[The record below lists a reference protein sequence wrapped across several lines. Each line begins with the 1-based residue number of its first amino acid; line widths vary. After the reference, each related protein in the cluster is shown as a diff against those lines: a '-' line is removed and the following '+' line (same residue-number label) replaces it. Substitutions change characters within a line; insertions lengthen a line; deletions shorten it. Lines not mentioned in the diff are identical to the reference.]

1 MSSDEYLS
9 ESAGNSHHSETS
21 DGLEAEL
28 ARTDTSSSAPEAG
41 TGRGQEASSS
51 GQGSGANQVVITRG
65 AWKGSDVKQPEI
77 DWLYKS
83 RRLPAQVSCRIPR
96 NEVEPAPEPRECVVF
111 SAHFERGFGL
121 PASDFFREF
130 LDFYQL
136 QPHHLPGNALF
147 YLSCFVSFMEAYVG
161 LLPTKEAFAR
171 FFCLRINSVQGKN
184 IPRPKPP
191 VQCGSCIIS
200 ARQGSPFFQLS
211 GLESCR
217 AWQETFFYV
226 KNKGAADFINLPAYL
241 PGTSSRANWKFNPGT
256 NHTETNRIVQF
267 LEELKRDTDICS
279 DDIIRAFVSR
289 RVLPLKRRVHKMSQ
303 MCGRR
308 DPTKI
313 TSCPLSKEDVAL
325 KVRQISRTDMP
336 PDWEWG
342 FLPLSSLNPPTENA
356 CRRFPRIAA
365 EARGPCLKRALDEED
380 PDPYVV
386 GKKHKM
392 GRTHTS
398 RPDLPSASTNPQVV
412 ERATP
417 LQAEVG
423 EEFLEKLASRG
434 QKRKAP
440 APEAG
445 SSDAAPATRSRKEI
459 VGGKTVTAK
468 RYQKREM
475 PVASGPALKTARS
488 ATGMRPE
495 TSEDAA
501 RASPPSRP
509 SPVPSGTGNPSASPL
524 GGTTSA
530 GRAAPEPADHRAE
543 KDIVSP
549 PEAQDTGASNTGAG
563 TEDAGKAE
571 TLVPPV
577 PKKKTPTSFPSKT
590 VRDSSAPASFVPAKD
605 VSEAPARSRATS
617 TPPPAASTGERA
629 AAKPTSSEGTK
640 LSAQKPAA
648 VVTAASVPSSGSRS
662 LVLHAGRAAIVA
674 GGTASAQVGRIT
686 ELTRGGADLGHLLD
700 YAEKWNRADLSPAT
714 RGLGK
719 DRLPIVDPSGPRS
732 TAQHLSRLKRA
743 VQEFDTVWHDAN
755 GNVVS
760 TLDTRKQLFEE
771 LLWEH
776 RELSEAHNKCQ
787 ALPAAS
793 VEALTAQ
800 VAALKAEKE
809 QLASEHR
816 KALDAQE
823 KISAELKDKLVQA
836 ELRHALELKDARA
849 AAEAKLDESLKQYTD
864 HNAVLRAELEEET
877 VTRKAAQD
885 RIATLTADQ
894 AEYDRLVVQTDALAF
909 RLFPDS
915 QAHADKKVAERRA
928 EQTMRNPDLPWDAY
942 DHLVALSARIQHM
955 RAVDRHLV
963 DLPDRAMEIFKVLWP
978 GEAVPANVTLI
989 SDRLKDACR
998 RIREWKCSAARAG
1011 ADAALRVACS
1021 WYEDLDL
1028 DAFHSLRGDAPTD
1041 MDPILTAKRQ
1051 DRAYRIAQSVRTS
1064 TFIPPPADIEDEV
1077 SDDEEEGDSGA
1088 EDQGAEEG
1096 DAPLEQAP
1104 EASDAN
1110 PQPPVA

>member
-1 MSSDEYLS
+1 ME
-9 ESAGNSHHSETS
+9 
-21 DGLEAEL
+21 
-28 ARTDTSSSAPEAG
+28 TSSSGPEAG

-51 GQGSGANQVVITRG
+51 GQGSGANQVAITRG

-77 DWLYKS
+77 DWLYNS

-96 NEVEPAPEPRECVVF
+96 NEVEPAPEPGEYVVF

-121 PASDFFREF
+121 PASNFFREF

-136 QPHHLPGNALF
+136 QPHHLPGNAIF

-211 GLESCR
+211 GLESCQ

-241 PGTSSRANWKFNPGT
+241 PGTPSRANWKFNPGT
-256 NHTETNRIVQF
+256 NHPETNRIVQF

-289 RVLPLKRRVHKMSQ
+289 RVLPLQRRVHKMSQ

-325 KVRQISRTDMP
+325 KARQISRTDMP

-342 FLPLSSLNPPTENA
+342 FLPLSSLNPPTEKA

-365 EARGPCLKRALDEED
+365 EARGPCRKRALDEED

-398 RPDLPSASTNPQVV
+398 CPDLPSASANPQVV

-417 LQAEVG
+417 LQAEIG
-423 EEFLEKLASRG
+423 EEFLEKLPSRG

-445 SSDAAPATRSRKEI
+445 SSDAAPATRSPKEI

-468 RYQKREM
+468 RYRKREM
-475 PVASGPALKTARS
+475 PVASGPALKIARS

-501 RASPPSRP
+501 KASPPSRP
-509 SPVPSGTGNPSASPL
+509 SPAPSGTGNPSASPL

-543 KDIVSP
+543 KNIISP

-563 TEDAGKAE
+563 IEDAGKAE
-571 TLVPPV
+571 PLVPPV
-577 PKKKTPTSFPSKT
+577 LKKKTPTSFPSKT
-590 VRDSSAPASFVPAKD
+590 VPDSSAPASSAPAK
-605 VSEAPARSRATS
+605 VVTEAPAPSRTTS
-617 TPPPAASTGERA
+617 TPPPAASTGERVA
-629 AAKPTSSEGTK
+629 
-640 LSAQKPAA
+640 
-648 VVTAASVPSSGSRS
+648 AASVPSSGSRS

-674 GGTASAQVGRIT
+674 GETASAQVGRIT

-719 DRLPIVDPSGPRS
+719 DKLPIVDPSGPRS

-743 VQEFDTVWHDAN
+743 VQELDTVCHDAN

-776 RELSEAHNKCQ
+776 RELSEAHSKCP

-800 VAALKAEKE
+800 LAALKAEKE
-809 QLASEHR
+809 QLAS
-816 KALDAQE
+816 ALDAQE
-823 KISAELKDKLVQA
+823 KISTELKEKLMQA
-836 ELRHALELKDARA
+836 ELRHARELEDAQA
-849 AAEAKLDESLKQYTD
+849 AAETKLDETLKQYID
-864 HNAVLRAELEEET
+864 NNAVLRAELEEET
-877 VTRKAAQD
+877 VARKEAQD

-894 AEYDRLVVQTDALAF
+894 AEYDRLVVQTDTLAF

-978 GEAVPANVTLI
+978 GEVVPANVTLI

-1028 DAFHSLRGDAPTD
+1028 DAFHSLRGNAPTD

-1077 SDDEEEGDSGA
+1077 SDDDEEGDSGA

-1096 DAPLEQAP
+1096 DAALEQAL
-1104 EASDAN
+1104 EASDAT

>member
-1 MSSDEYLS
+1 
-9 ESAGNSHHSETS
+9 
-21 DGLEAEL
+21 
-28 ARTDTSSSAPEAG
+28 
-41 TGRGQEASSS
+41 
-51 GQGSGANQVVITRG
+51 
-65 AWKGSDVKQPEI
+65 
-77 DWLYKS
+77 
-83 RRLPAQVSCRIPR
+83 
-96 NEVEPAPEPRECVVF
+96 
-111 SAHFERGFGL
+111 
-121 PASDFFREF
+121 
-130 LDFYQL
+130 
-136 QPHHLPGNALF
+136 
-147 YLSCFVSFMEAYVG
+147 
-161 LLPTKEAFAR
+161 
-171 FFCLRINSVQGKN
+171 
-184 IPRPKPP
+184 
-191 VQCGSCIIS
+191 
-200 ARQGSPFFQLS
+200 
-211 GLESCR
+211 
-217 AWQETFFYV
+217 
-226 KNKGAADFINLPAYL
+226 
-241 PGTSSRANWKFNPGT
+241 
-256 NHTETNRIVQF
+256 
-267 LEELKRDTDICS
+267 
-279 DDIIRAFVSR
+279 
-289 RVLPLKRRVHKMSQ
+289 
-303 MCGRR
+303 
-308 DPTKI
+308 
-313 TSCPLSKEDVAL
+313 
-325 KVRQISRTDMP
+325 MP

-342 FLPLSSLNPPTENA
+342 FLPLSSLNPPTERA

-365 EARGPCLKRALDEED
+365 EARGPCRKRALDEED

-392 GRTHTS
+392 GRTPTS
-398 RPDLPSASTNPQVV
+398 RPDLPSASANPQVV

-445 SSDAAPATRSRKEI
+445 P
-459 VGGKTVTAK
+459 
-468 RYQKREM
+468 
-475 PVASGPALKTARS
+475 PLKIARS

-495 TSEDAA
+495 TSEDAV
-501 RASPPSRP
+501 RASPPSHP
-509 SPVPSGTGNPSASPL
+509 SPVPSGAGNPSASPL

-543 KDIVSP
+543 KNIVSP
-549 PEAQDTGASNTGAG
+549 PEVQDTGASNTGASA
-563 TEDAGKAE
+563 EDAGKAE
-571 TLVPPV
+571 PLVPPV
-577 PKKKTPTSFPSKT
+577 PKKKTPTFFPSKI
-590 VRDSSAPASFVPAKD
+590 VPDSSAPASSASAKVVTEGPA
-605 VSEAPARSRATS
+605 PSRTTS
-617 TPPPAASTGERA
+617 TPLPAASTGELVA
-629 AAKPTSSEGTK
+629 
-640 LSAQKPAA
+640 
-648 VVTAASVPSSGSRS
+648 AASVPSSGSRS

-674 GGTASAQVGRIT
+674 GETASSQVGRII
-686 ELTRGGADLGHLLD
+686 ELTRGGADLGHLLN

-719 DRLPIVDPSGPRS
+719 DKLPIVDPSGPRS

-743 VQEFDTVWHDAN
+743 VQELDTVCHDAN

-760 TLDTRKQLFEE
+760 MLDTRKQLFEE

-776 RELSEAHNKCQ
+776 RELSEAHSKCQ
-787 ALPAAS
+787 
-793 VEALTAQ
+793 
-800 VAALKAEKE
+800 AEKE
-809 QLASEHR
+809 QLAST
-816 KALDAQE
+816 LGAQE
-823 KISAELKDKLVQA
+823 KISAELKEKLTQA
-836 ELRHALELKDARA
+836 ELQHARELEDAQA
-849 AAEAKLDESLKQYTD
+849 AAEAKLDETLKQYID
-864 HNAVLRAELEEET
+864 NNAVLRAELEEES
-877 VTRKAAQD
+877 VARKEAQD

-915 QAHADKKVAERRA
+915 QVHAAKKVAERRA

-955 RAVDRHLV
+955 RAVDRHLA

-1021 WYEDLDL
+1021 WYEELDL
-1028 DAFHSLRGDAPTD
+1028 DAFHSLRGNAPTD

>member
-1 MSSDEYLS
+1 MSSEEYLS

-21 DGLEAEL
+21 DELEAEL

-41 TGRGQEASSS
+41 TGGGQEASSS
-51 GQGSGANQVVITRG
+51 GQSSGANQVVITRG

-96 NEVEPAPEPRECVVF
+96 NEVEPAPEPGECVVF

-136 QPHHLPGNALF
+136 QPHHLPGNAIF

-226 KNKGAADFINLPAYL
+226 KNKGAADFINLPVFL
-241 PGTSSRANWKFNPGT
+241 PGTPSRANWKFNPGT
-256 NHTETNRIVQF
+256 NHTETNRIVRF

-289 RVLPLKRRVHKMSQ
+289 RVLPLQRRVHKMSQ

-342 FLPLSSLNPPTENA
+342 FRPLSSLNPPTENA
-356 CRRFPRIAA
+356 RRRFPRIAA
-365 EARGPCLKRALDEED
+365 EAQGPCLKRALDEED

-398 RPDLPSASTNPQVV
+398 RPDLSSASTNPQVV

-445 SSDAAPATRSRKEI
+445 SSDAAPATRSRKEV
-459 VGGKTVTAK
+459 VGGKMVTAK
-468 RYQKREM
+468 CYRKREM

-495 TSEDAA
+495 ISEDAA
-501 RASPPSRP
+501 RASSPSRP

-543 KDIVSP
+543 EDIVSP
-549 PEAQDTGASNTGAG
+549 PEAQDIGTSNTGAG

-571 TLVPPV
+571 PLVPPF
-577 PKKKTPTSFPSKT
+577 PKKKIPTSFPSKT
-590 VRDSSAPASFVPAKD
+590 VQDSSTPASFVPAKD
-605 VSEAPARSRATS
+605 LSEAPARSRATS

-629 AAKPTSSEGTK
+629 A
-640 LSAQKPAA
+640 
-648 VVTAASVPSSGSRS
+648 VVTAASVPSSDSRS
-662 LVLHAGRAAIVA
+662 SVLHAGRAAIVA

-719 DRLPIVDPSGPRS
+719 DKLPIVDPSGPRS
-732 TAQHLSRLKRA
+732 TAQHLSQLKRA

-776 RELSEAHNKCQ
+776 RELSEAHSKCQ

-800 VAALKAEKE
+800 
-809 QLASEHR
+809 
-816 KALDAQE
+816 E
-823 KISAELKDKLVQA
+823 KISAELKEKLVQI
-836 ELRHALELKDARA
+836 ELRHALELKDAQA

-864 HNAVLRAELEEET
+864 YNAVLRAELEEET

-915 QAHADKKVAERRA
+915 QAHAGKKVAERRA

-963 DLPDRAMEIFKVLWP
+963 DLSDRAMEIFKVLWP

-1028 DAFHSLRGDAPTD
+1028 DAFHSLRGGTPTD

-1096 DAPLEQAP
+1096 DAPPEQAP

>member
-1 MSSDEYLS
+1 MSSEEYLS
-9 ESAGNSHHSETS
+9 ESAGNNHHSETS
-21 DGLEAEL
+21 DELEAEL

-41 TGRGQEASSS
+41 TGGGQEASSS
-51 GQGSGANQVVITRG
+51 GQSSGANQVVITRG

-96 NEVEPAPEPRECVVF
+96 NEVESAPEPGECVVF

-136 QPHHLPGNALF
+136 QPHHLPGNAIF

-226 KNKGAADFINLPAYL
+226 KNKGAADFINLPVYL
-241 PGTSSRANWKFNPGT
+241 PGTPSRANWKFNPGT
-256 NHTETNRIVQF
+256 NHTETNRIVRF

-289 RVLPLKRRVHKMSQ
+289 RVLPLQRRVHKMSQ

-325 KVRQISRTDMP
+325 K
-336 PDWEWG
+336 
-342 FLPLSSLNPPTENA
+342 
-356 CRRFPRIAA
+356 
-365 EARGPCLKRALDEED
+365 
-380 PDPYVV
+380 
-386 GKKHKM
+386 
-392 GRTHTS
+392 
-398 RPDLPSASTNPQVV
+398 VV

-459 VGGKTVTAK
+459 VGGKMVTAK
-468 RYQKREM
+468 CYRKREM

-501 RASPPSRP
+501 RASSPSRP

-543 KDIVSP
+543 EDIVSP
-549 PEAQDTGASNTGAG
+549 PEAQDTGTSNTGAG

-571 TLVPPV
+571 PLVPPF
-577 PKKKTPTSFPSKT
+577 PKKKIPTSFPSKT
-590 VRDSSAPASFVPAKD
+590 VRDSSTPASFVPAKD
-605 VSEAPARSRATS
+605 LSEAPARSRATS

-629 AAKPTSSEGTK
+629 A
-640 LSAQKPAA
+640 
-648 VVTAASVPSSGSRS
+648 VITAASVPSSDSRS
-662 LVLHAGRAAIVA
+662 SVLHAGRAAIVA

-686 ELTRGGADLGHLLD
+686 ELTREGADLGHLLD

-719 DRLPIVDPSGPRS
+719 DKLPIVDPSGPRS
-732 TAQHLSRLKRA
+732 TAQHLSRLKSA

-776 RELSEAHNKCQ
+776 RELSEAHSKCQ

-823 KISAELKDKLVQA
+823 KISAELKEKLVQI
-836 ELRHALELKDARA
+836 ELRHALELKDAQA

-864 HNAVLRAELEEET
+864 YNAVLRAELEEET

-915 QAHADKKVAERRA
+915 QAHAGKKVAERRA

-942 DHLVALSARIQHM
+942 DHLVAPSARIQHM

-963 DLPDRAMEIFKVLWP
+963 DLPDRAMEMFKVLWP

-1028 DAFHSLRGDAPTD
+1028 DAFHSLRGGAPTD
-1041 MDPILTAKRQ
+1041 TDPILTAKRQ

-1096 DAPLEQAP
+1096 DAPPEQAP